1 LARIGL
7 CSAYNAKQCKSYRET
22 IVDNMY
28 IRKVFRPLGIVIV
41 SLTLVTMIVS
51 ASALGSSL
59 AQGEQKFS
67 SNMTDKEEVVG
78 VHSPEIGF
86 EENIDSVNGTVQRS
100 EMTYPTMEAG
110 MVENQTVTTI
120 KHNTTQFQQIDN
132 SQFKKAPE
140 FAQISGYINTPNNNS
155 PITLSSLKGK
165 VVLVYI
171 WTYTCINSIRPMP
184 YIDDWNQK
192 YSDKGLV
199 TVGVH
204 SPEFEFEKNHANVK
218 DAVKRFGI
226 TYPVIIDSDHGTWN
240 AYENNYWPRFYL
252 IDTQGYI
259 RYDHIGE
266 GDYNQIEKA
275 IQSLVAER
283 AFLMGAKEIS
293 FNKKPTTLINPASLY
308 YVDLGQRITPEI
320 YVGYNTARTPL
331 GNPEGFKPDQTV
343 SYSIPSNTNFKPSI
357 VYLQGKWKNNPD
369 SMELQSDTGRI
380 ALLYYAKSLNII
392 AGGKGEGTV
401 SNDNEDKLGAGGYGQ
416 AAGNSTSYISDKSL
430 GQDLSSDGSFRIDG
444 QRLYNLAIHNNY
456 AAHYILIDIKGKG
469 FQFYTFTF
477 G

>member
-1 LARIGL
+1 
-7 CSAYNAKQCKSYRET
+7 
-22 IVDNMY
+22 MY
-28 IRKVFRPLGIVIV
+28 IREVLRLLGIDIAT
-41 SLTLVTMIVS
+41 LALVTMLVS
-51 ASALGSSL
+51 ASSNLLSSSF
-59 AQGEQKFS
+59 AQGEQNFTAK
-67 SNMTDKEEVVG
+67 MTDKEEAVG
-78 VHSPEIGF
+78 VHSPELGF
-86 EENIDSVNGTVQRS
+86 EENIDSGKGAIQRS
-100 EMTYPTMEAG
+100 EMTNPAIEAG
-110 MVENQTVTTI
+110 MIENQTVTTI
-120 KHNTTQFQQIDN
+120 KLNTTQFQQIDK

-192 YSDKGLV
+192 YSNKGLV

-204 SPEFEFEKNHANVK
+204 SPEFGFEKNHANVK

-240 AYENNYWPRFYL
+240 AYANNYWPRFYL

-266 GDYNQIEKA
+266 GDYDQIEKS

-293 FNKKPTTLINPASLY
+293 LNKKPTTLINPASLY
-308 YVDLGQRITPEI
+308 YIDLRQSTTPEI
-320 YVGYNTARTPL
+320 YIGYNTARTPL

-343 SYSIPSNTNFKPSI
+343 SYSIPSNTSFKPSI

-380 ALLYYAKSLNII
+380 AFTYYAKSVNII
-392 AGGKGEGTV
+392 AGGKGGGIV
-401 SNDNEDKLGAGGYGQ
+401 SNDNGDKLGAGGYRQ
-416 AAGNSTSYISDKSL
+416 AAGNSTANISDNSL

-444 QRLYNLAIHNNY
+444 QRLYNLAIHDNY

>member
-1 LARIGL
+1 MVL
-7 CSAYNAKQCKSYRET
+7 
-22 IVDNMY
+22 
-28 IRKVFRPLGIVIV
+28 RPLGIVIA
-41 SLTLVTMIVS
+41 LLALVTMIVS
-51 ASALGSSL
+51 ANGNLLSSSF
-59 AQGEQKFS
+59 AQGEQNFTA
-67 SNMTDKEEVVG
+67 NMTGKEDVVG
-78 VHSPEIGF
+78 VHSPDFGSEKNIG
-86 EENIDSVNGTVQRS
+86 SVNGAVQRP
-100 EMTYPTMEAG
+100 EMTYPAIEAG
-110 MVENQTVTTI
+110 MVENQTATTI
-120 KHNTTQFQQIDN
+120 KLNTTQFQPIDK
-132 SQFKKAPE
+132 SQFKKASE

-192 YSDKGLV
+192 YSNQGLV

-204 SPEFEFEKNHANVK
+204 SPEFGFEKSHANVK

-226 TYPVIIDSDHGTWN
+226 TYPVLIDSDHGTWN

-266 GDYNQIEKA
+266 GDYNQIEKS
-275 IQSLVAER
+275 IQSLLAER
-283 AFLMGAKEIS
+283 AAMMGAKEIS
-293 FNKKPTTLINPASLY
+293 FNTKPTTLINPGSLY
-308 YVDLGQRITPEI
+308 YIDLRQSITPEI
-320 YVGYNTARTPL
+320 YIGYNTARAPL

-369 SMELQSDTGRI
+369 SMELQSDKGRI
-380 ALLYYAKSLNII
+380 ALLYYAKSVNII
-392 AGGKGEGTV
+392 AGGKGEGIV
-401 SNDNEDKLGAGGYGQ
+401 SNDNNNDKPGAGGYRQ
-416 AAGNSTSYISDKSL
+416 AAGNSTANISDNSL

-444 QRLYNLAIHNNY
+444 QRLYNLAIHDNY
-456 AAHYILIDIKGKG
+456 AAHYTLIDIKGKG

>member
-1 LARIGL
+1 
-7 CSAYNAKQCKSYRET
+7 
-22 IVDNMY
+22 MY
-28 IRKVFRPLGIVIV
+28 IRKVLRLTGIVIA
-41 SLTLVTMIVS
+41 SLALVTMIVS
-51 ASALGSSL
+51 ANGNLLSSSF
-59 AQGEQKFS
+59 AQGEQKLTAKT
-67 SNMTDKEEVVG
+67 TDKEEVVG
-78 VHSPEIGF
+78 VHSPELEF
-86 EENIDSVNGTVQRS
+86 EENIDSMNDTVQRFGI
-100 EMTYPTMEAG
+100 TNPAVADG
-110 MVENQTVTTI
+110 MVENHTVTTI
-120 KHNTTQFQQIDN
+120 KLNTTQFQQIDK

-184 YIDDWNQK
+184 YIDDWNQR
-192 YSDKGLV
+192 YSNKGLV
-199 TVGVH
+199 TIGVH

-266 GDYNQIEKA
+266 GDYDQIEKS

-283 AFLMGAKEIS
+283 ASLMGAKEIS
-293 FNKKPTTLINPASLY
+293 FNKGPTTLINPASLY
-308 YVDLGQRITPEI
+308 YVDLGQSITPEI

-343 SYSIPSNTNFKPSI
+343 SYSIPSNTNLKPSI

-369 SMELQSDTGRI
+369 GMELQSDSGRI
-380 ALLYYAKSLNII
+380 ALIYYAKSVNII
-392 AGGKGEGTV
+392 AGGKGGGIV
-401 SNDNEDKLGAGGYGQ
+401 SNDNDDKLDAGGYRQ
-416 AAGNSTSYISDKSL
+416 VAGNSTANISDNSS